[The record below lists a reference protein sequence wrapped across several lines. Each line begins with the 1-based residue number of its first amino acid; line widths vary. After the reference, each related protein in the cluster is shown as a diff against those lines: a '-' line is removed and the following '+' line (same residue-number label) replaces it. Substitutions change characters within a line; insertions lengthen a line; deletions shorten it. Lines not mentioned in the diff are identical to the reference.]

1 MRLRVKGK
9 CAGVGYG
16 RVCKTYECEFE
27 SRLPLHNK
35 RKRMVKSIHGNHAG
49 NVNMKGKKYKL
60 MRCRCCVCLDFR
72 DRELK
77 KEHRKEMKEAKN
89 ELDCDHS

>member
-1 MRLRVKGK
+1 M
-9 CAGVGYG
+9 
-16 RVCKTYECEFE
+16 
-27 SRLPLHNK
+27 P
-35 RKRMVKSIHGNHAG
+35 KSPVANHAG

-77 KEHRKEMKEAKN
+77 KVHQKEMKEVKN
-89 ELDCDHS
+89 ELDRYCS